1 MDLCEFK
8 GSQSR
13 FIESDPISKK
23 EGRKEG
29 RQKGSL
35 HPKRNITPR
44 CGAVDLQ
51 YLAT

>member
-29 RQKGSL
+29 RQKGKKK
-35 HPKRNITPR
+35 KRNITPR